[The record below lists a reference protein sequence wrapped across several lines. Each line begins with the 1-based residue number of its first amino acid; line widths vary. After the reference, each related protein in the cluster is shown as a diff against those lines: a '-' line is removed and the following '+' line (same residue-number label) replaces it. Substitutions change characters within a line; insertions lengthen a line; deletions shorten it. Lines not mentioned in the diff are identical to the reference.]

1 MEDKAGM
8 GGGRE
13 FAGVPQGN
21 CPLLQEQNG
30 LRPLL
35 KTSFTGKRSEILQHN
50 LKSMKGCLRAITLS
64 LAPLF

>member
-8 GGGRE
+8 DGGNSPGQLPTV
-13 FAGVPQGN
+13 AGAELPSS
-21 CPLLQEQNG
+21 
-30 LRPLL
+30 
-35 KTSFTGKRSEILQHN
+35 SFKDILYGKCSEILQHN